1 MNNFSR
7 LEALDAENVPII
19 VENRLTCASIYFI
32 QAYRKDRQR
41 RDKPAWSSE

>member
-19 VENRLTCASIYFI
+19 VENRLWGRHHFLFYI
-32 QAYRKDRQR
+32 QLSLIFNAN
-41 RDKPAWSSE
+41 